1 MTEKILIT
9 PRSLT
14 KDSHPHLGRLTSA
27 GYELVFSSPGKQPAE
42 EELLTLLPQ
51 CAGYLAGVEPVTAKV
66 LEAALALRVI
76 SRNGT
81 GIDNIDLAA
90 AQRRGIRICRAE
102 GANARGVAEL
112 AVGLILALA
121 RSIPFSDHHLK
132 AGDWQRRKGMELQ
145 GKTLGVVGC
154 GRIGRLVASMGL
166 GLGMNV
172 VGYDVVPDPSF
183 QPSNGFRFA
192 SLDEVLT
199 RSHIITLHCPPLP
212 SGRPLIEST
221 ALGKMLK
228 GVLLVNTA
236 RYDLI
241 DASALA
247 ASLQSGQVAG
257 AAIDVFDREP
267 PVGNP
272 LVAHDRVIATPHI
285 GSFTEESVDRA
296 VEVAVTNLLTY
307 LKTDQHAG

>member
-1 MTEKILIT
+1 MAEKILIT

-14 KDSHPHLGRLTSA
+14 KDRHPDLNRLASA
-27 GYELVFSSPGKQPAE
+27 GYELVFSSPGKQPTE
-42 EELLTLLPQ
+42 EELLSLLPQ
-51 CAGYLAGVEPVTAKV
+51 CAGYLAGVEPVSAKV
-66 LEAALALRVI
+66 LEAARLLRVI

-90 AQRRGIRICRAE
+90 AQRQCIRICRAE

-112 AVGLILALA
+112 AVGLMLALA

-166 GLGMNV
+166 GLGMDV

-183 QPSNGFRFA
+183 QPSDRFRFA
-192 SLDEVLT
+192 SLDEVL
-199 RSHIITLHCPPLP
+199 HHAHVITLHCPALP
-212 SGRPLIEST
+212 GGRPLIDAA
-221 ALGKMLK
+221 ALAKMPR

-236 RYDLI
+236 RYDLV
-241 DASALA
+241 DASALTA
-247 ASLQSGQVAG
+247 ALQSGQVAG

-267 PVGNP
+267 PVGNS

-285 GSFTEESVDRA
+285 GSFTEESVDRS
-296 VEVAVTNLLTY
+296 VEVAVTNLLTH
-307 LKTDQHAG
+307 LKTDQPAG

>member
-1 MTEKILIT
+1 MAEKILIT

-14 KDSHPHLGRLTSA
+14 KDGHPDLGRLTSA
-27 GYELVFSSPGKQPAE
+27 GYQLVFSPPGKQPTE

-66 LEAALALRVI
+66 LEAAGSLRVI

-81 GIDNIDLAA
+81 GIDNIDLATA
-90 AQRRGIRICRAE
+90 RQRGIHICRAE

-112 AVGLILALA
+112 AVGLILAVA

-154 GRIGRLVASMGL
+154 GRIGRLVASMSL
-166 GLGMNV
+166 GLGMDI

-183 QPSNGFRFA
+183 QPSDRFRFA

-199 RSHIITLHCPPLP
+199 HSHVITLHCPALP
-212 SGRPLIEST
+212 GGRPLIDAA
-221 ALGKMLK
+221 ALAKMPK
-228 GVLLVNTA
+228 GVLLINTA
-236 RYDLI
+236 RYDLV

-247 ASLQSGQVAG
+247 AAFQNGQVAG

-267 PVGNP
+267 PIGNP

-285 GSFTEESVDRA
+285 GSFTDESIGRL

-307 LKTDQHAG
+307 LKTDQPAG